1 MAIPK
6 EEAKVSTKPS
16 YKTSVPTVPVT
27 QQRPLHIPSKDSP
40 LADPSVARANAAAT
54 ADAPDGTT
62 EDDHAARHADQ
73 TVLQQ
78 HCAYWDKDA
87 DGIIWPWDTY
97 RGVRAWGWAVPLA
110 LLAMFI
116 IHGALSYMTLPGLLP
131 DPFFRIYLDKIH
143 KDKHGSDSGS
153 YDNEGRFRPQNY
165 EEIFTKYDRGDK
177 GGLTT
182 GDIWRMLSGQRLAV
196 DPFGWTASALECECF
211 SLFVSQMF
219 FSIFSI
225 PNLCFVGILF
235 FRFGFDRAAK
245 VLTSRSFRSGY
256 ALYMLCWPEDA
267 IMRKE
272 DVRRAFDGSIFQFK
286 ADEHARRTKRA

>member
-6 EEAKVSTKPS
+6 AENKVSAKPS
-16 YKTSVPTVPVT
+16 YKTSIPTVPIT

-40 LADPSVARANAAAT
+40 LADPSVARVNIAAT
-54 ADAPDGTT
+54 ADAPNGTT
-62 EDDHAARHADQ
+62 ENDHAARHAGQ

-97 RGVRAWGWAVPLA
+97 NGVRAWGWAIPLA

-116 IHGALSYMTLPGLLP
+116 IHSTLSFMTLPGFLP
-131 DPFFRIYLDKIH
+131 DPFFRIYLNKIH

-165 EEIFTKYDRGDK
+165 EEIFTKYDRGNK

-211 SLFVSQMF
+211 SFPHV
-219 FSIFSI
+219 FSPLRIRALSGFLLSI
-225 PNLCFVGILF
+225 EQRTDESLV
-235 FRFGFDRAAK
+235 
-245 VLTSRSFRSGY
+245 SFRVRTIH
-256 ALYMLCWPEDA
+256 ALL
-267 IMRKE
+267 
-272 DVRRAFDGSIFQFK
+272 
-286 ADEHARRTKRA
+286 ARRCHHAQGGCPSFVRWQHLPIQGR